1 MQEIPPI
8 EVLPEI
14 KTLKCKLLVY
24 LIHFS
29 LSYLPIILGTIIGYY
44 YSDVFIGFT
53 SFIAFMLASG
63 IVGSKLSDEAIPLSQ
78 REFEYSN
85 LDIAKWFVIRVLICE
100 INKG

>member
-1 MQEIPPI
+1 MQDVPPI

-14 KTLKCKLLVY
+14 KSFKCKSLAY
-24 LIHFS
+24 LIYFA
-29 LSYLPIILGTIIGYY
+29 LSYFPIIFGMIIGYSY
-44 YSDVFIGFT
+44 NDIFIGFT

-63 IVGSKLSDEAIPLSQ
+63 IIGSKLSDEAIPLTQ

-100 INKG
+100 IK